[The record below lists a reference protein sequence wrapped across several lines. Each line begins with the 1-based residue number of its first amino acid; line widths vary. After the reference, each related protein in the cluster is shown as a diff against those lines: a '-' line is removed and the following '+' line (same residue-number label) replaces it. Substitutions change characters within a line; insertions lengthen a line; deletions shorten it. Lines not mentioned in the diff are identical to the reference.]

1 MKDVEKRGV
10 LQLENKINRFKEI
23 RLTDQKQV
31 LQYNILDKYT
41 FRERLR

>member
-31 LQYNILDKYT
+31 LQYNILYKYT
-41 FRERLR
+41 FRGRLR